1 MKKPNAEV
9 HLFTSIAIQQVL
21 IPSCRQSSYLDGK
34 KKLNLWTWNQY
45 PYEKN
50 QIFVKKLRWARRNR
64 HPDVFKCKK
73 GRERESYPVTQTLMD
88 SLSVLYSRE
97 SEREG
102 ETEGERDICTM
113 KNSALRRN
121 RVREREIT
129 VMNSFGFWWRNCT
142 KKLGQ
147 LHREMKQKTDGAE
160 EKWDGR
166 EVRRKYY
173 FIE

>member
-1 MKKPNAEV
+1 
-9 HLFTSIAIQQVL
+9 
-21 IPSCRQSSYLDGK
+21 
-34 KKLNLWTWNQY
+34 
-45 PYEKN
+45 
-50 QIFVKKLRWARRNR
+50 
-64 HPDVFKCKK
+64 
-73 GRERESYPVTQTLMD
+73 MD
-88 SLSVLYSRE
+88 SLSMLYSRE

-102 ETEGERDICTM
+102 EIEGERDICTM

-129 VMNSFGFWWRNCT
+129 VMNSSGFWWRNCT

-147 LHREMKQKTDGAE
+147 LHREMKRKTDGAK
-160 EKWDGR
+160 EKWGGR